1 MYLSLRL
8 LFVSSIY
15 IFHIFLLLG
24 TTTRELLPREAEEG
38 GKGEGEG
45 EETKTYPSG

>member
-8 LFVSSIY
+8 LFVSSVHK
-15 IFHIFLLLG
+15 FFLLG
-24 TTTRELLPREAEEG
+24 SIPRDLVRKEGEEG
-38 GKGEGEG
+38 GEG